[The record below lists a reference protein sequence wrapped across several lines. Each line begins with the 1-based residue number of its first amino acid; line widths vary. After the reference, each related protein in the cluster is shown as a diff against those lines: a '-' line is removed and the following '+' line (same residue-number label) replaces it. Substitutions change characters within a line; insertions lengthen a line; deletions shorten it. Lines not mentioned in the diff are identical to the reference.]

1 MNERAD
7 LLMTPQPAERL
18 LGFQES
24 GFAADRIDECHG
36 SIHHLQCL
44 DACMPEIWPADDF
57 IPEVDMEKC
66 RLLSDLPRCPACDGI
81 ARPNILMFGDW
92 SWVHQRETQQA
103 KTLAAWVETVTHPVI
118 IELGAG
124 TDIPSVRSFCERM
137 RRPLIRINPREPKL
151 GGVKGIG
158 LAMGALDAVRAIHAA
173 LDNTSFFAE
182 T

>member
-7 LLMTPQPAERL
+7 LLMTRQSAERL
-18 LGFQES
+18 LGVQES

-92 SWVHQRETQQA
+92 S
-103 KTLAAWVETVTHPVI
+103 
-118 IELGAG
+118 
-124 TDIPSVRSFCERM
+124 
-137 RRPLIRINPREPKL
+137 
-151 GGVKGIG
+151 
-158 LAMGALDAVRAIHAA
+158 
-173 LDNTSFFAE
+173 
-182 T
+182 